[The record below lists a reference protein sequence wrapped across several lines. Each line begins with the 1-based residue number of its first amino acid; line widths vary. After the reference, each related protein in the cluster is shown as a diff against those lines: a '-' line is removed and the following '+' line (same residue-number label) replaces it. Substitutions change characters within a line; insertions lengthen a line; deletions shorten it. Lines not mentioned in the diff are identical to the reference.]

1 VSGVRGIG
9 WIVLVLVTLATA
21 IAPNLITL
29 PRPTGAHVVD
39 RAMLLVDGQPD
50 ADVSLPHVVLPGTA
64 NPLFVRY
71 RVDLA
76 SAALPNAG
84 AALYVP
90 LVNRRLAVEVDGET
104 VYDSAEHAV
113 WMGPVLGAPVL
124 VRLPPRPSAGRPY
137 RLTLVVE
144 AGPFALPTF
153 LSRLYFGSEAALVP
167 AFKWR
172 HFLDVDVRAMSLA
185 VQVLL
190 GAGILLAWL
199 MRPRGTLLSWVAVF
213 MALTIVEDIAMFL
226 GFQPVLRP
234 VLPYMVAFVPAWGL
248 LTAILALLLIE
259 VRPPRALLLGTL
271 AITAALLVC
280 AVIGTPLAR
289 MISAATAA
297 ILICAGAVA
306 ASVIMAWGAV
316 WRGNLDARI
325 MLVPA
330 VLTAWFLLRD
340 LYVVATLPEH
350 ALHLH
355 SPHAGLLYVVG
366 VIAVLGRRM
375 ADSFDRLDRS
385 HEILNVR
392 LAEREAELS
401 TLALQEKME
410 AARLVREQERGRL
423 TRDLHDG
430 ISGHLVSIIALSE
443 RAETRSIEQA
453 ARDALSDLR
462 LVIYSLD
469 IGEDELPLALANF
482 RERLEPQ
489 LQRLDVALD
498 WSMAGLPYVAGVTP
512 GNALAVLRIV
522 QEAITNALKH
532 GPARRIGV
540 RGGATADG
548 RALIAIDNDGRPFA
562 ADSRG
567 RGLDNM
573 RRRSGQLGAILTFE
587 ALARGTRV
595 VVVLPPHL
603 PDLET

>member
-1 VSGVRGIG
+1 VSGVRAIG
-9 WIVLVLVTLATA
+9 WMVLVLVTLA
-21 IAPNLITL
+21 IAVAPDLITL
-29 PRPTGAHVVD
+29 PRPTEALAVD
-39 RAMLLVDGQPD
+39 RATLQVEGQPD
-50 ADVSLPHVVLPGTA
+50 TEVSLPHVVFPGVST
-64 NPLFVRY
+64 PMLVRY
-71 RVDLA
+71 RVDVA
-76 SAALPNAG
+76 STSLPDVD
-84 AALYVP
+84 AALYIP
-90 LVNRRLAVEVDGET
+90 LVNRRLAVEVDGKT
-104 VYDSAEHAV
+104 VYDSADHKV

-124 VRLPPRPSAGRPY
+124 VRLPPRGAGQPY

-153 LSRLYFGSEAALVP
+153 LSRLYVGSEAALVP

-280 AVIGTPLAR
+280 AAIGTPLAR

-297 ILICAGAVA
+297 ILICAGAAA
-306 ASVIMAWGAV
+306 ASIIMAWGAV

-469 IGEDELPLALANF
+469 IGENELPLALANF

-489 LQRLDVALD
+489 LHRLGVALD
-498 WSMAGLPYVAGVTP
+498 WSMAGLPDVAGVTP
-512 GNALAVLRIV
+512 GNALAVLRIA

-540 RGGATADG
+540 RGSATADG
-548 RALIAIDNDGRPFA
+548 RALIAIDNDGRPFV

-573 RRRSGQLGAILTFE
+573 RRRAEQLGAILTFE

>member
-1 VSGVRGIG
+1 VSGVRAIG
-9 WIVLVLVTLATA
+9 WMVLVLVTLA
-21 IAPNLITL
+21 IAVAPDLITL
-29 PRPTGAHVVD
+29 PRPTEVLVVD
-39 RAMLLVDGQPD
+39 RATLQVEGQPD
-50 ADVSLPHVVLPGTA
+50 TEVSLPHVVFPGVST
-64 NPLFVRY
+64 PMLVRY
-71 RVDLA
+71 RVDVA
-76 SAALPNAG
+76 STSLPDVDAT
-84 AALYVP
+84 LYIP
-90 LVNRRLAVEVDGET
+90 LVNRRLAVEIDGKA
-104 VYDSAEHAV
+104 VYDSADHKV

-124 VRLPPRPSAGRPY
+124 VRLPPRGSGQPY

-144 AGPFALPTF
+144 AGPFALPVY
-153 LSRLYFGSEAALVP
+153 LSQLYLGSEAALVP

-172 HFLDVDVRAMSLA
+172 HFLDVDVRTMSLA

-199 MRPRGTLLSWVAVF
+199 MRPRGALLSWVAAF

-234 VLPYMVAFVPAWGL
+234 VLPYLVAFVPAWGL

-259 VRPPRALLLGTL
+259 LRPPKALLLGTV

-289 MISAATAA
+289 MISAATGA
-297 ILICAGAVA
+297 IVICAGAVA
-306 ASVIMAWGAV
+306 ASCIIAWGAL

-340 LYVVATLPEH
+340 LYVAATLPEH
-350 ALHLH
+350 ALRLY

-385 HEILNVR
+385 HEVLNVR
-392 LAEREAELS
+392 LAEREAELA
-401 TLALQEKME
+401 TLARQEKIE

-443 RAETRSIEQA
+443 RAETRPIEQA

-489 LQRLDVALD
+489 LQRLGVALD
-498 WSMAGLPYVAGVTP
+498 WSMAGLPDVAGVTP

-540 RGGATADG
+540 RGSATADG

-562 ADSRG
+562 ADNRG

-573 RRRSGQLGAILTFE
+573 RRRAGQLGATLAFE
-587 ALARGTRV
+587 ALDCGMRV